1 VFETNSTIVQCGFD
15 FSNIPDWVGAVLVV
29 SAFAGRVVWVLIKKM
44 IETAEER
51 DKTGRET
58 LLKEVKIVIEG
69 FCKYSDMRMD
79 QLEKSLELTGKDTQ
93 KLFDLVGDARSK
105 AENTATQFADLKAE
119 HNKIK
124 ERCHRE

>member
-1 VFETNSTIVQCGFD
+1 MFETNSTIVQCGFD

>member
-1 VFETNSTIVQCGFD
+1 
-15 FSNIPDWVGAVLVV
+15 
-29 SAFAGRVVWVLIKKM
+29 
-44 IETAEER
+44 
-51 DKTGRET
+51 
-58 LLKEVKIVIEG
+58 
-69 FCKYSDMRMD
+69 MD